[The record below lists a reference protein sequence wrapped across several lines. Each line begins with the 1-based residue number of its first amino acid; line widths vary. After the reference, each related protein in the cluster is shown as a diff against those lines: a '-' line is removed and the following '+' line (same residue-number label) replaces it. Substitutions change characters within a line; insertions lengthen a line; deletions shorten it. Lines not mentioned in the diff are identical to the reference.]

1 MSAFLNHTTANEV
14 LKEYGRR
21 DGLSIE
27 GLMDEQLSGGLT
39 YNDFLILPGFIDFAA
54 EKASLESKITK
65 NISLKTPFLS
75 SPMDTVT
82 EAEMAI
88 SMALTGGIGIIHHN
102 CSAEEQAK
110 MVRTVKKFENGF
122 ITDPVVLSP
131 EHTVADVK
139 NIKEKSGFCGV
150 PITEN
155 GKLHSKLLGIVTARD
170 IQFHADDSTPLKEI
184 MTTELQEG

>member
-1 MSAFLNHTTANEV
+1 MSSFLDCSTANDV

-21 DGLSIE
+21 DGLSVE

-39 YNDFLILPGFIDFAA
+39 YNDFLILPGFINFAA

-82 EAEMAI
+82 ESEMAI
-88 SMALTGGIGIIHHN
+88 SMALSGGIGIIHHN

-139 NIKEKSGFCGV
+139 NIKERSGFCGV
-150 PITEN
+150 PIT
-155 GKLHSKLLGIVTARD
+155 GKWRW
-170 IQFHADDSTPLKEI
+170 
-184 MTTELQEG
+184 M